1 MATLTP
7 FSIKDLIPQEE
18 CLMVERKKSDLF
30 IGVPK
35 ENILKEKRICI
46 TPEAVQTLSTYGHRV
61 LIEKG
66 AGEAASYS
74 DLDYSKAGA
83 EITTDTKKI
92 FSCPVIV
99 KVAPPTLDEIKLMA
113 PYTVVWST
121 IQLKTLTREYFETL
135 SKKKISAIGFD
146 FIHDEHGTYPAVSA
160 LSEIA
165 GTASIL
171 IASELMTTTNKGKG
185 LLFGNI
191 TGVTP
196 TEVVILGAGLVA
208 ENAARTAM
216 GMGANV
222 RVFDNSIQKLRRL
235 QNNLPQR
242 ISTSVIQEKLLLK
255 ALMRCDVAIGAI
267 RGKNRAPIVVSETM
281 VENMK
286 KGAVIIDV
294 SIDTGGCFETSE
306 LTTHDDPTF
315 VKNGVI
321 HYGVPNI
328 TSRYSR
334 TASMALSNIITP
346 LLLEY
351 ADSGDLEG
359 SVNCE
364 SIIKSGIYS
373 YKGLVTN
380 RNVAEWFNLDFKDI
394 YLFTF

>member
-1 MATLTP
+1 
-7 FSIKDLIPQEE
+7 
-18 CLMVERKKSDLF
+18 
-30 IGVPK
+30 
-35 ENILKEKRICI
+35 
-46 TPEAVQTLSTYGHRV
+46 
-61 LIEKG
+61 
-66 AGEAASYS
+66 
-74 DLDYSKAGA
+74 
-83 EITTDTKKI
+83 
-92 FSCPVIV
+92 
-99 KVAPPTLDEIKLMA
+99 
-113 PYTVVWST
+113 
-121 IQLKTLTREYFETL
+121 
-135 SKKKISAIGFD
+135 
-146 FIHDEHGTYPAVSA
+146 
-160 LSEIA
+160 
-165 GTASIL
+165 
-171 IASELMTTTNKGKG
+171 
-185 LLFGNI
+185 
-191 TGVTP
+191 
-196 TEVVILGAGLVA
+196 
-208 ENAARTAM
+208 
-216 GMGANV
+216 
-222 RVFDNSIQKLRRL
+222 
-235 QNNLPQR
+235 
-242 ISTSVIQEKLLLK
+242 
-255 ALMRCDVAIGAI
+255 MRCDVAIGAI

>member
-7 FSIKDLIPQEE
+7 FSMKDLIPQEE
-18 CLMVERKKSDLF
+18 CLMVERKRSDLF

-35 ENILKEKRICI
+35 ENILIEKRICI
-46 TPEAVQTLSTYGHRV
+46 TPEAVQTLSTYGHRI

-99 KVAPPTLDEIKLMA
+99 KVAPPTLEEIKLMA

-121 IQLKTLTREYFETL
+121 VQLKTLTRKYFETL

-171 IASELMTTTNKGKG
+171 IASELMTTTNNGKG

-222 RVFDNSIQKLRRL
+222 RVFDNSIQKLHRL

-242 ISTSVIQEKLLLK
+242 ISTSTIQEKILLK

-267 RGKNRAPIVVSETM
+267 RGKNRAPIVVSDTM

-306 LTTHDDPTF
+306 LTTHDHPTF
-315 VKNGVI
+315 IKNGVV
-321 HYGVPNI
+321 HYCVPNI

-351 ADSGDLEG
+351 TDSGDLDG
-359 SVNCE
+359 TVNCE
-364 SIIKSGIYS
+364 SVIKSGIYS

-380 RNVAEWFNLDFKDI
+380 RNVAEWFDLDFKDI
-394 YLFTF
+394 HLFTF

>member
-7 FSIKDLIPQEE
+7 FSMKDLIPQEE
-18 CLMVERKKSDLF
+18 CLMVERKRSDLF

-35 ENILKEKRICI
+35 ENILIEKRICI
-46 TPEAVQTLSTYGHRV
+46 TPEAVQTLSTYGHRI

-99 KVAPPTLDEIKLMA
+99 KVAPPTLEEIKLMA

-121 IQLKTLTREYFETL
+121 VQLKTLTRKYFETL

-171 IASELMTTTNKGKG
+171 IASELMTTTNNGKG

-242 ISTSVIQEKLLLK
+242 ISTSTP
-255 ALMRCDVAIGAI
+255 
-267 RGKNRAPIVVSETM
+267 RAACT
-281 VENMK
+281 
-286 KGAVIIDV
+286 A
-294 SIDTGGCFETSE
+294 
-306 LTTHDDPTF
+306 TT
-315 VKNGVI
+315 
-321 HYGVPNI
+321 
-328 TSRYSR
+328 R
-334 TASMALSNIITP
+334 
-346 LLLEY
+346 
-351 ADSGDLEG
+351 
-359 SVNCE
+359 
-364 SIIKSGIYS
+364 
-373 YKGLVTN
+373 LV
-380 RNVAEWFNLDFKDI
+380 
-394 YLFTF
+394 

>member
-7 FSIKDLIPQEE
+7 FSMKDLIPQEE
-18 CLMVERKKSDLF
+18 CLMVERKRSDLF

-35 ENILKEKRICI
+35 ENILVEKRICI

-92 FSCPVIV
+92 FGCPVIV
-99 KVAPPTLDEIKLMA
+99 KVAPPTLEEIKLMA

-121 IQLKTLTREYFETL
+121 VQLKTLTRQYFETL

-171 IASELMTTTNKGKG
+171 IASELMTTTNNGKG

-191 TGVTP
+191 TGVIP

-242 ISTSVIQEKLLLK
+242 ISTSTIQEKILLK

-267 RGKNRAPIVVSETM
+267 RGKNRAPIVVSDTM

-306 LTTHDDPTF
+306 LTTHDHPTF
-315 VKNGVI
+315 IKNGVV
-321 HYGVPNI
+321 HYCVPNI

-351 ADSGDLEG
+351 TDSGDLDG
-359 SVNCE
+359 TVNCE
-364 SIIKSGIYS
+364 SVIKSGIYS

-380 RNVAEWFNLDFKDI
+380 RNVAEWFDLDFKDI
-394 YLFTF
+394 HLFTF

>member
-18 CLMVERKKSDLF
+18 CLMVERKRSDLF

-35 ENILKEKRICI
+35 ENVLTEKRICI
-46 TPEAVQTLSTYGHRV
+46 TPEAVQTLSTYGHRI

-66 AGEAASYS
+66 AGEASSYS

-83 EITTDTKKI
+83 EITTDTKKV

-99 KVAPPTLDEIKLMA
+99 KVAPPTLEEIKLMA
-113 PYTVVWST
+113 PYTVIWST
-121 IQLKTLTREYFETL
+121 LQLKTLTRPYFEAL

-146 FIHDEHGTYPAVSA
+146 FIHDENGTYPAVSA

-171 IASELMTTTNKGKG
+171 IASELMTTTNNGKG

-191 TGVTP
+191 SGVIP

-208 ENAARTAM
+208 ENAARTAI
-216 GMGANV
+216 GMGASV

-242 ISTSVIQEKLLLK
+242 ISTSTIQEKILLK

-267 RGKNRAPIVVSETM
+267 RGKNRAPIVVSDTM

-306 LTTHDDPTF
+306 LTTHDNPTF

-351 ADSGDLEG
+351 TDSGDLDG
-359 SVNCE
+359 TVHCE

-373 YKGLVTN
+373 YKGLITN
-380 RNVAEWFNLDFKDI
+380 RNVAEWFDLDYKDI
-394 YLFTF
+394 HLFTF

>member
-7 FSIKDLIPQEE
+7 FSMKDLIPQEE
-18 CLMVERKKSDLF
+18 CLMVERKRSDLF

-35 ENILKEKRICI
+35 ENILIEKRICI
-46 TPEAVQTLSTYGHRV
+46 TPEAVQTLSTYGHRI

-99 KVAPPTLDEIKLMA
+99 KVAPPTLEEIKLMA

-121 IQLKTLTREYFETL
+121 VQLKTLTRKYFETL

-171 IASELMTTTNKGKG
+171 IASELMTTTNNGKG

-242 ISTSVIQEKLLLK
+242 ISTSTIQEKILLK

-267 RGKNRAPIVVSETM
+267 RGKNRAPIVVSDTM

-306 LTTHDDPTF
+306 LTTHDHPTF
-315 VKNGVI
+315 IKNGVV
-321 HYGVPNI
+321 HYCVPNI

-351 ADSGDLEG
+351 TDSGDLDG
-359 SVNCE
+359 TVNCE
-364 SIIKSGIYS
+364 SVIKSGIYS

-380 RNVAEWFNLDFKDI
+380 RNVAEWFDLDFKDI
-394 YLFTF
+394 HLFTF

>member
-35 ENILKEKRICI
+35 ENVLTEKRICI

-66 AGEAASYS
+66 AGEASSYS

-83 EITTDTKKI
+83 EITTDTKKV

-99 KVAPPTLDEIKLMA
+99 KVAPPTLEEIKLMA
-113 PYTVVWST
+113 PYTVIWST
-121 IQLKTLTREYFETL
+121 IQLKTLTRKYFEAL

-146 FIHDEHGTYPAVSA
+146 FIHDENGTYPAVSA

-171 IASELMTTTNKGKG
+171 IASELMTTTNNGKG

-191 TGVTP
+191 SGVIP

-208 ENAARTAM
+208 ENAARTAI
-216 GMGANV
+216 GMGASV

-242 ISTSVIQEKLLLK
+242 ISTSTIQEKILLK

-306 LTTHDDPTF
+306 LTTHDHPTF

-351 ADSGDLEG
+351 TDSGDLDG
-359 SVNCE
+359 TVHCE

-373 YKGLVTN
+373 YKGLITN
-380 RNVAEWFNLDFKDI
+380 RNVAEWFNLDYKDI
-394 YLFTF
+394 HLFTF

>member
-35 ENILKEKRICI
+35 ENVLTEKRICI

-66 AGEAASYS
+66 AGEASSYS

-83 EITTDTKKI
+83 EITTDTKKV

-99 KVAPPTLDEIKLMA
+99 KVAPPTLEEIKLMA
-113 PYTVVWST
+113 PYTVIWST
-121 IQLKTLTREYFETL
+121 TQLKTLTRKYFEAL

-146 FIHDEHGTYPAVSA
+146 FIHDENGTYPAVSA

-171 IASELMTTTNKGKG
+171 IASELMTTTNNGKG

-191 TGVTP
+191 SGVIP

-208 ENAARTAM
+208 ENAARTAI
-216 GMGANV
+216 GMGASV

-242 ISTSVIQEKLLLK
+242 ISTSTIQEKILLK

-267 RGKNRAPIVVSETM
+267 RGKNRAPIVVSDTM

-306 LTTHDDPTF
+306 LTTHDQPTF

-351 ADSGDLEG
+351 TDSGDLDG
-359 SVNCE
+359 TVHCE

-373 YKGLVTN
+373 YKGLITN
-380 RNVAEWFNLDFKDI
+380 RNVAEWFDLDYKDI
-394 YLFTF
+394 HLFTF